1 MWTLPWSLLETYI
14 SLPSCT
20 AYPEINSEM
29 ESCMQKVCWSVST
42 GPTCVRKCGNST
54 EQMEKLPFRALAV
67 VTLANP
73 TIPLGALALD
83 FPSEWFHLEARSTGL
98 ETLDPP
104 VTSLSPI
111 PLRETSN
118 LSMGSVPHCRGHFSK
133 GHGCEAVHNQESW
146 AELGKVVHW
155 PWGRIWVMYSDVI
168 SCNNYCVSLNMRGM
182 FGTIHHHH
190 HKHKTN
196 KCFC

>member
-1 MWTLPWSLLETYI
+1 MWTLPWSLLEAYI
-14 SLPSCT
+14 SLPSYT
-20 AYPEINSEM
+20 AYPEINLEM
-29 ESCMQKVCWSVST
+29 ESCMQKVCWIVST

-73 TIPLGALALD
+73 TIPLGALVLD

-98 ETLDPP
+98 ETLDQP

-118 LSMGSVPHCRGHFSK
+118 LSIGSSPLQRTLQQGTWLWSCSQWRVLGRVGEGSALALRKDLGHVLW
-133 GHGCEAVHNQESW
+133 CN
-146 AELGKVVHW
+146 EL
-155 PWGRIWVMYSDVI
+155 
-168 SCNNYCVSLNMRGM
+168 
-182 FGTIHHHH
+182 
-190 HKHKTN
+190 
-196 KCFC
+196 